1 MIAVDTNILVPAHRR
16 DAALHHAARHRLTE
30 LAEGSQPWALPWPCL
45 HEFLAVVTH
54 PRIFD
59 PASSLDAALQQIEAW
74 TSSPSVRL
82 IGERSDHLVQLRSA
96 LMPADVVGARVHD
109 GRVAA
114 ICRSHGVTELWT
126 IDRDFSRFP
135 GLVTRNPL
143 IG

>member
-1 MIAVDTNILVPAHRR
+1 MIAVDTNVLVPAHRR
-16 DAALHHAARHRLTE
+16 DAALHAAAKRRMTE

-59 PASSLDAALQQIEAW
+59 PASSLEAALRQVEAW
-74 TSSPSVRL
+74 TESPSVRL
-82 IGERSDHLVQLRSA
+82 IGERADHLVQLRSA
-96 LMPADVVGARVHD
+96 LVPAEVVGPRVLD

-143 IG
+143 I